1 MLNDKDVTEEIR
13 KEIKRFLETNDN
25 ESMTTQNLWDSAKAI
40 LRGRFTAIQSYLKKQ
55 EKHQVDSLTLHL
67 KQLEKEEQKTHRV
80 SRRKIIRIRA
90 EINEKEVKQKIAK
103 INITKSWFFEM
114 INKIDKPLTR
124 LRKRKKGGR
133 KIKSIKLEM

>member
-1 MLNDKDVTEEIR
+1 MAA
-13 KEIKRFLETNDN
+13 
-25 ESMTTQNLWDSAKAI
+25 NLWNSAKAV
-40 LRGRFTAIQSYLKKQ
+40 LRGKFVAIQFYLKKQ
-55 EKHQVDSLTLHL
+55 DKHQIDNLTLHL